1 MGQNLL
7 AHPLHNWDSGK
18 GNQEGKAWA
27 NEGISFS
34 SNRED
39 GDIRGGVVEDGDD
52 DKVTWIKMVM
62 MAVFIWLKSFVNK
75 RVPHL

>member
-1 MGQNLL
+1 MDQNLL

-18 GNQEGKAWA
+18 GNQEEKAWA

-52 DKVTWIKMVM
+52 DKVAWIKMM
-62 MAVFIWLKSFVNK
+62 MMGVFSFCLQK
-75 RVPHL
+75 TS